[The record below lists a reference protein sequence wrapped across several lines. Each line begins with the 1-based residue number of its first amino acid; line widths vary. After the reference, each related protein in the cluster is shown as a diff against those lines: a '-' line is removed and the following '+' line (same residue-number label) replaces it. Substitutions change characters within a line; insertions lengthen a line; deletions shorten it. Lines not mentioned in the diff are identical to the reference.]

1 MMMSRITVS
10 TKRVALLLGMA
21 MSLPGAAYAE
31 LGYAIVPNA
40 TIYSGDIITSGSVSS
55 VEVTN
60 PNLAG
65 GYASDMKQVVGKVS
79 KRTLVAGRTIPLM
92 ALRDPY
98 TVRRG
103 EPVRL
108 TYTVGRM
115 QISARGEPLNDAMAG
130 EAIRVRNSDTGVT
143 VDGTVMKDG
152 SIEVRQK

>member
-1 MMMSRITVS
+1 MMMSRITAS
-10 TKRVALLLGMA
+10 TKRVALLLGLA
-21 MSLPGAAYAE
+21 FSLPGAAHAD

-40 TIYSGDIITSGSVSS
+40 TIYSGDVITSGSVTS

-60 PNLAG
+60 PNLAA
-65 GYASDMKQVVGKVS
+65 GYAEDMKQVVGKVA
-79 KRTLVAGRTIPLM
+79 KRTLVAGRTIPVM

-103 EPVRL
+103 APVRI

-130 EAIRVRNSDTGVT
+130 ESIRVRNSDTGVT

-152 SIEVRQK
+152 SIEVREQ